1 MKTVMAAAM
10 PASILLAVENIG
22 EIPVVIMLFLIIVII
37 VVVLRIIRMSVHQ
50 RRHDF
55 GCRIRTTKV
64 AIFFVEIGIFH
75 NFAIL

>member
-22 EIPVVIMLFLIIVII
+22 EIPVVIMLFLIIV
-37 VVVLRIIRMSVHQ
+37 VVLRIIRMSVHQ

-64 AIFFVEIGIFH
+64 AIF
-75 NFAIL
+75 L

>member
-22 EIPVVIMLFLIIVII
+22 EIPVVIMLFLIIV
-37 VVVLRIIRMSVHQ
+37 VVLRIIRMSVHQ

-55 GCRIRTTKV
+55 GCRICTTKV

>member
-22 EIPVVIMLFLIIVII
+22 EIPVVIMLFLII

-64 AIFFVEIGIFH
+64 AIFFVEFGIFH

>member
-22 EIPVVIMLFLIIVII
+22 EIPVVIMLFLII

>member
-22 EIPVVIMLFLIIVII
+22 EIPVVIMLFLII

-64 AIFFVEIGIFH
+64 AIFFVEIRIFH

>member
-22 EIPVVIMLFLIIVII
+22 EIPVVIMLFLIIV
-37 VVVLRIIRMSVHQ
+37 VVLRIIRMSVHR

-64 AIFFVEIGIFH
+64 TIFFVEIGIFH